1 MSYDIHC
8 YRSRIG
14 RPDVSEAQE
23 SMETD
28 DSNIEGDGQQIK
40 LDIAKALTEFNPRLE
55 VFKFDYDEIAKLQK
69 LSVDEVKA
77 QYNYIELNPPDGDLA
92 IQITVFNNNVSL
104 TIPYWYKGDD
114 ARHIFQKLMDYLK
127 IIRKTSGYFV
137 YDPQTDQAF
146 DPLTT
151 NIQGTELYIKTTGQV
166 KKMPTKPWW
175 KFW

>member
-14 RPDVSEAQE
+14 KPDVAEAQE
-23 SMETD
+23 TMEAD
-28 DSNIEGDGQQIK
+28 DSIIESGQQVK
-40 LDIAKALTEFNPRLE
+40 LDIAKALTDFNPKLE
-55 VFKFDYDEIAKLQK
+55 VFKFDYNEIAKLQN
-69 LSVDEVKA
+69 LSVDEAKD

-104 TIPYWYKGDD
+104 TVPYWYKEND
-114 ARHIFQKLMDYLK
+114 ARQVFQKLMDYLK
-127 IIRKTSGYFV
+127 IIRKTSGYFA

-146 DPLTT
+146 DQLTT
-151 NIQGTELYIKTTGQV
+151 DISGLKLYINTTGQAENL
-166 KKMPTKPWW
+166 PTKPWW

>member
-14 RPDVSEAQE
+14 KPDVAEAQE
-23 SMETD
+23 TMEAD
-28 DSNIEGDGQQIK
+28 DSIIESGQQLK
-40 LDIAKALTEFNPRLE
+40 LDIAKALTDFNPKLE
-55 VFKFDYDEIAKLQK
+55 VFKFDYNEIAKLQN
-69 LSVDEVKA
+69 LSVDEAKD

-104 TIPYWYKGDD
+104 TVPYWCKEND
-114 ARHIFQKLMDYLK
+114 ARQVFQKLMDYLK
-127 IIRKTSGYFV
+127 IIRKTSGYFA

-151 NIQGTELYIKTTGQV
+151 DISGLKLYINTTGQV
-166 KKMPTKPWW
+166 ENLPTKPWW